1 MIVIRQAE
9 KGDAPAVAEV
19 FIASQAD
26 ALPFL
31 AKLHTPDETRD
42 FIINN
47 VFLQCDVWV
56 ATEGSR
62 IVGMMAINRGHID
75 HLYLQP
81 GCYRRGIGTRL
92 LNQAKKLCPDGLTL
106 FAFEANTRAC
116 AFYAHHGF
124 IATERGDGS
133 GNEAGEPDILF
144 EWNP

>member
-9 KGDAPAVAEV
+9 KEDAAEVAEV

-31 AKLHTPDETRD
+31 SKLHTPDETRD
-42 FIINN
+42 FIVSN
-47 VFLQCDVWV
+47 VFVQCEVWIAV
-56 ATEGSR
+56 EDR
-62 IVGMMAINRGHID
+62 KIVGMMAINRCHID

-81 GCYRRGIGTRL
+81 GYYRRGAGTRL

-116 AFYAHHGF
+116 AFYTHHGF
-124 IATERGDGS
+124 VATERGDGS

-144 EWNP
+144 EWSP